1 MNRRLKLLVV
11 DDDPQF
17 IEVVRSAVE
26 TKPYEVI
33 TASTRE
39 AGLDKVRR
47 ETPALIIL
55 GTLAPR
61 GDAFELHRKLK
72 DTPRSNSIPLLVVD
86 ARHEEHAQRGW
97 KIDEGLR
104 MDAEDYIARP
114 IEPSALLGR
123 IEKVLE
129 RAARKVIEPA
139 EVLGRV
145 EVVLQRVEK
154 IEEIL
159 TRQGIKVG

>member
-1 MNRRLKLLVV
+1 MNRRLKLLMV

-17 IEVVRSAVE
+17 IEAVKSAAE

-33 TASTRE
+33 TAATRK
-39 AGLDKVRR
+39 AGLDRARR
-47 ETPALIIL
+47 ETPDLIMV

-61 GDAFELHRKLK
+61 EDAFELHRELK
-72 DTPRSNSIPLLVVD
+72 DNPRTNSIPLLVVD
-86 ARHEEHAQRGW
+86 ARREEHTQKGW
-97 KIDEGLR
+97 RIDEGMQ
-104 MDAEDYIARP
+104 MDAEDYVARP

-123 IEKVLE
+123 IEKLLE

-139 EVLGRV
+139 EVLERV

-159 TRQGIKVG
+159 TRQGIKVR